1 MQLSIDELVEEKAK
15 VDAAAGDSD
24 GGRVVSKLPS
34 FKAQRARG
42 LTRAPSF
49 FNRIFK
55 STKKIQ
61 IHALPEEEEE
71 EEENEDFGN
80 ENQEG
85 EEGKQEGEEGEEKDS
100 EGEEEADESR
110 SQDSASQNA
119 EIADR
124 ISNMS
129 KVAEVVV
136 VSHSHEEEELLAKQH
151 YVDPP
156 MPLLGKPVDTELL
169 VGRNKKAEFA
179 LSQLMTMVMADVDE
193 ALGRATTIPVGDQLD
208 RIIVSEEQSAHI
220 GRTSSLTGV
229 RKEVT
234 HNLTTIQKAL
244 NYRKSALI
252 MMNHKYVCSTILSP
266 RIVLIVLN
274 YSFHSSHQH

>member
-1 MQLSIDELVEEKAK
+1 
-15 VDAAAGDSD
+15 
-24 GGRVVSKLPS
+24 
-34 FKAQRARG
+34 
-42 LTRAPSF
+42 
-49 FNRIFK
+49 
-55 STKKIQ
+55 
-61 IHALPEEEEE
+61 
-71 EEENEDFGN
+71 
-80 ENQEG
+80 
-85 EEGKQEGEEGEEKDS
+85 
-100 EGEEEADESR
+100 
-110 SQDSASQNA
+110 
-119 EIADR
+119 
-124 ISNMS
+124 MS

-156 MPLLGKPVDTELL
+156 MPLLGKPVDKEQL

-179 LSQLMTMVMADVDE
+179 LSQLMAMVMADVDE

-252 MMNHKYVCSTILSP
+252 MMNH
-266 RIVLIVLN
+266 N
-274 YSFHSSHQH
+274 YSKKLVRLIEPIYVNEARSITQRTGDLGAPQAPPSSMPVNSPNKVAPINAKT